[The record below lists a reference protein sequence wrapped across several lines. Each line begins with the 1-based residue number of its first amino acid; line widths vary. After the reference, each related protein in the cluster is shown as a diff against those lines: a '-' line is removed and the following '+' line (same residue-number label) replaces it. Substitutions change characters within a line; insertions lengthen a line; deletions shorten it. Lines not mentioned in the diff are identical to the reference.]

1 MLKVFAEIW
10 GYLRDL
16 AMVARPCRMSVFVVL
31 AGGILLL
38 ATPQGSELTVR
49 LPTEGLGKIVWFNVC
64 VFLWAFQ
71 SWYWSRIVLDVTF
84 GLQRGADLDHPR
96 RERIHRLI
104 VRLPRAIAIAA
115 YAIAI
120 IACLLTGRAAWL
132 ITLFLFMEGA
142 LFIAFL
148 VYRGRLLK
156 KLDAGSRISRL
167 FVERGTDSGSL
178 WSFPLFSKIVIGAT
192 FAAEVGL
199 MAWACVDAV
208 SFGWTFGA
216 AAVPFLG
223 FSMLVPVGSLLI
235 LLAREGG
242 SGLLVG
248 ESPHW
253 SETARSYPVIW
264 ILIGVAV
271 LFSLVPAFDNH
282 KVRTAPGVAIPGTP
296 LDRALSQWY
305 RQAPRS
311 AVDARRNMVVVAAAG
326 GGLRAAYWTS
336 TVLGHIQDKSPSFH
350 RQLLGISGVSGGA
363 VGATVFVTL
372 LGEEELPAQATR
384 CEDSTIGAYECA
396 GQNVLSQD
404 FLGPTVAAL
413 LFPDLMQRFLPLGF
427 PDRAGALEQSWERA
441 WERAGFPAATWR
453 DWGFR
458 ALWSDEKF
466 RPALLLNGTH
476 VETGK
481 RIITSNIDI
490 AGNPEVFLDAY
501 DFYRLISAKSHI
513 RSSTAAHNSARFT
526 YVSPASTLEDGTHL
540 VDGGYFENFGAVTAR
555 ELLRAAMVTYPQGVR
570 PIVIL
575 ISNDHGL
582 SEDDLPRRPPINPKQ
597 VKPQSWAH
605 EVLSPLRAL
614 LHTRDA
620 RGLLAAAELRDVAE
634 RAGGRYFQFRL
645 CDDPKRPDVA
655 LGWVLSDDSEDL
667 MREQLRSDAC
677 GNKARLEELL
687 QVLAVR

>member
-1 MLKVFAEIW
+1 MLKLFAEIW
-10 GYLRDL
+10 AYLRDL
-16 AMVARPCRMSVFVVL
+16 AGVAHPCRMSLLIVL
-31 AGGILLL
+31 AGFFLL
-38 ATPQGSELTVR
+38 ASPQGQELTVR
-49 LPTEGLGKIVWFNVC
+49 LPSESFGKVVWFNIC

-71 SWYWSRIVLDVTF
+71 SWYWSRVVLDVTF
-84 GLQRGADLDHPR
+84 GPQRAADVDHPR
-96 RERIHRLI
+96 RERIHRLV

-120 IACLLTGRAAWL
+120 VACLLTGRAAWL
-132 ITLFLFMEGA
+132 ITLFLLLEGA
-142 LFIAFL
+142 LFIVFL
-148 VYRGRLLK
+148 VYRGWFLK
-156 KLDAGSRISRL
+156 KLATGPRTNRL
-167 FVERGTDSGSL
+167 FVERGADSGSL
-178 WSFPLFSKIVIGAT
+178 WSLPLFSKIIIGAT
-192 FAAEVGL
+192 FASEVGL

-223 FSMLVPVGSLLI
+223 FSMLIPAGSLLI

-242 SGLLVG
+242 TRRLAAETPDHPEKGRGYPILWILLVL
-248 ESPHW
+248 
-253 SETARSYPVIW
+253 A
-264 ILIGVAV
+264 IG
-271 LFSLVPAFDNH
+271 FSLVPAFDNH

-305 RQAPRS
+305 RQAPPS
-311 AVDARRNMVVVAAAG
+311 AVDGRRNMVVVAAAG

-336 TVLGHIQDKSPSFH
+336 TVLGHIQDKSRTFH
-350 RQLLGISGVSGGA
+350 RQLLAISGVSGGA

-372 LGEEELPAQATR
+372 LGEDELPAQAIR
-384 CEDSTIGAYECA
+384 CKDPAIGAYECA

-404 FLGPTVAAL
+404 FLGPTVGAL

-427 PDRAGALEQSWERA
+427 PDRARALEQSWERA
-441 WERAGFPAATWR
+441 WERAGFPAETWR

-458 ALWSDEKF
+458 SLWSDEEF

-481 RIITSNIDI
+481 RIITSNIDV
-490 AGNPEVFLDAY
+490 AGSPEVFLDAY
-501 DFYRLISAKSHI
+501 DFYRLIKAESHI

-555 ELLRAAMVTYPQGVR
+555 ELLRAAMATYPQGVR

-575 ISNDHGL
+575 ISNDHAL
-582 SEDDLPRRPPINPKQ
+582 TEDELPRWPPVHPKPARPK
-597 VKPQSWAH
+597 SWAH

-620 RGLLAAAELRDVAE
+620 RGLLAAAELRDMAE

-645 CDDPKRPDVA
+645 CDDPNRPDVA

-687 QVLAVR
+687 QMLAVR